1 MSRSTIVRN
10 AMLAA
15 LCGGLLT
22 TSLAAQEPPAVP
34 ADQMAKQ
41 LPRQT
46 LSGPR
51 FGFTTFTG
59 ETADRRD
66 QAGLESIMT
75 QFGWQFET
83 QIMSLTGGQKALMEW
98 VFLVGGVEQDE
109 LNLSLGWLT
118 GYRLASGFEL
128 GVGPNFSYSRD
139 SENFTTSMVLAGG
152 ATLPFGDLFVPIN
165 VAVSVAKGGPRITV
179 LTGWIIG

>member
-1 MSRSTIVRN
+1 MSRSTVILNGV
-10 AMLAA
+10 LTA
-15 LCGGLLT
+15 LCATLLT
-22 TSLAAQEPPAVP
+22 APLAAQEPPAVP

-83 QIMSLTGGQKALMEW
+83 QILSLTGGQRALMEW
-98 VFLVGGVEQDE
+98 VLLVGGVEQDE

-118 GYRLASGFEL
+118 GYRLSSGFEL
-128 GVGPNFSYSRD
+128 GVGPNFSYSKD
-139 SENFTTSMVLAGG
+139 SKDVTTSMVFAGG

-165 VAVSVAKGGPRITV
+165 LAVAVAKGGPRITV